1 MLVSDIFT
9 SGFFSNDDGDHRKDH
24 DHYKD
29 NDDREH
35 HRRWWRDRDG
45 RWCHD

>member
-9 SGFFSNDDGDHRKDH
+9 SGLFSTDGGDDHKDH
-24 DHYKD
+24 DDH
-29 NDDREH
+29 EH
-35 HRRWWRDRDG
+35 HHHWWRDRDG